1 MTGKL
6 PASSRKTPPCTQSPD
21 NKKPYIVSSSHLAS
35 PGYEDVSAFEFALT
49 VMNNAFQRWMT
60 RASAVAGLPE
70 LSALDILVL
79 HSINHRDREKSIA
92 DLMFTLNLSERHYL
106 NYAMKKL
113 DDLGLITRHRRGK
126 EVYLKATLKG
136 REYCTDYARV
146 RSACLLDLLPEDM
159 EHGGVALGE
168 VARAMRV
175 LTGFYEQAARS
186 AASL

>member
-1 MTGKL
+1 MTEKT
-6 PASSRKTPPCTQSPD
+6 PASPRKARTRKHMPESEA
-21 NKKPYIVSSSHLAS
+21 PYIVSSSHLAS

-49 VMNNAFQRWMT
+49 VVNNAFQRWMT

-70 LSALDILVL
+70 LSALDVLVL

-113 DDLGLITRHRRGK
+113 EDLGLITRHRRGK
-126 EVYLKATLKG
+126 EAYLKVTPKG
-136 REYCTDYARV
+136 RNYCTQYARV
-146 RSACLLDLLPEDM
+146 RSACLLDLLPADLEP
-159 EHGGVALGE
+159 GGVALGE

>member
-1 MTGKL
+1 
-6 PASSRKTPPCTQSPD
+6 
-21 NKKPYIVSSSHLAS
+21 
-35 PGYEDVSAFEFALT
+35 
-49 VMNNAFQRWMT
+49 MNNAFQRWMT

-70 LSALDILVL
+70 LSALDILIL

-113 DDLGLITRHRRGK
+113 DDLGLIARHRRGK

>member
-1 MTGKL
+1 MTREL
-6 PASSRKTPPCTQSPD
+6 PGSSRKAPVQNNTVESD
-21 NKKPYIVSSSHLAS
+21 KLYIVSSSHLAS

-49 VMNNAFQRWMT
+49 VINNAFQRWMT

-70 LSALDILVL
+70 LSALDVLVL

-126 EVYLKATLKG
+126 EAYLKVTPKG
-136 REYCTDYARV
+136 SDYCAEYARV
-146 RSACLLDLLPEDM
+146 RSACLLDLLPADLEP
-159 EHGGVALGE
+159 GGVALGE

-186 AASL
+186 ASSL